1 MRGPEDKKGDKQP
14 DEPLRST
21 RGGTESERHR
31 FCGTKRGRGIVEETG
46 EEEKWKGQCRREA
59 LEARRGGEGS
69 EEGEREREKGQ
80 GEAGSGEGRERVNG

>member
-1 MRGPEDKKGDKQP
+1 M
-14 DEPLRST
+14 
-21 RGGTESERHR
+21 
-31 FCGTKRGRGIVEETG
+31 EETG

-59 LEARRGGEGS
+59 LEARRDGEGS

>member
-1 MRGPEDKKGDKQP
+1 M
-14 DEPLRST
+14 
-21 RGGTESERHR
+21 
-31 FCGTKRGRGIVEETG
+31 EETG